1 MLPNYF
7 LLFSLSIIQFR
18 SLEVMRTSFP
28 NPHPVSLDIEIDML
42 DLHHHCAQ
50 IISNSLDVIIVK
62 LYIKYTDNKTNNQQ

>member
-1 MLPNYF
+1 MIRNYL

-42 DLHHHCAQ
+42 DLDWSRSYLIHR
-50 IISNSLDVIIVK
+50 
-62 LYIKYTDNKTNNQQ
+62 LYSQPSEGTKW